1 MYRIGFPLWTI
12 ASRLG
17 VRLSLRVDVIEDTD
31 AGVYIGTSSD
41 LPGLVCEAPDIEA
54 LTSEIHATARELLET
69 RLQQSIS
76 PPVPKIAVHI

>member
-12 ASRLG
+12 AARLG
-17 VRLSLRVDVIEDTD
+17 VRLSLRVDVVEDTE
-31 AGVYIGTSSD
+31 AGVYIGTSDD

-69 RLQQSIS
+69 QLQQSVS
-76 PPVPKIAVHI
+76 PPIANLRFA